1 MHFRRPSLSLWLLPT
16 LFSLLLAFAGS
27 GRAESVVAPSSAS
40 APSLKGQLAQ
50 VVVRDSDIEDL
61 RRWRELRLWMD
72 EAIKQ
77 GAAGLLL
84 DINVSQSQAQAAL
97 PLAEEVARL
106 KIKTQAYVNTAA
118 IGGGALLALACDD
131 IWMAP
136 GSRIGAAPPKVPTDD
151 SLSAKAQDTLLA
163 ESLAVLKS
171 GARSLCKLK
180 GHRPEIAEAFVDR
193 EKGLTLGTATLA
205 QKGELLLL
213 DADAAIQPVEGKPL
227 LARAIVPDVEALLKA
242 AMPSAQLLT
251 LNSAWH
257 EKQKH
262 SAVTAVAEAKSTPSA
277 EPAEKKPAQPSQ
289 AASFSSRQSYK
300 GRVVVIPVGEED
312 LQLPARFEFMK
323 RTLARCNQDGA
334 EAVIFNLDTPGGL
347 AWDTTSL
354 MMQDLQNLKARS
366 FAYVNTRAISAGAMI
381 AMATDTIYMAPAS
394 AIGASTP
401 VSGDGTALSAAERAK
416 HNSAFM
422 GMARTVVREKG
433 HDVRIIEG
441 MTDMNRGLIING
453 QVIVPKGEIV
463 TLDSAQATML
473 IDGKPLL
480 AKGIIKTIDELKR
493 LESLKGEF
501 ITAEPTGFE
510 MIAIWVTR
518 YAAILI
524 LIGLAGGYLEMQAPG
539 FGLPGFVSVAAFA
552 LFFFGHYVAGS
563 LAGQETMVVAAVFI
577 LGIVLVGVELLA
589 APGTILPGIFGFLC
603 IMVALVYAMSGWEM
617 VPAGG
622 GDAGSFNLAAYATG
636 FRHFALGVTGAAI
649 IITLLCLWLPDLRP
663 FRSLILQT
671 SAGGTLHDAPAMQAA
686 TRARAGE
693 EGTARSAL
701 RPYGTIEIGGRLIE
715 AMAEGDYL
723 QSGTAV
729 RVREVRGEKIIV
741 EAV

>member
-1 MHFRRPSLSLWLLPT
+1 MHYRRSSLSLLLLPSFILS
-16 LFSLLLAFAGS
+16 LFAFADTCF
-27 GRAESVVAPSSAS
+27 AESAASS
-40 APSLKGQLAQ
+40 APSLKGQMAQ

-72 EAIKQ
+72 EAIRQ

-84 DINVSQSQAQAAL
+84 DINVSQSQAQAVL

-136 GSRIGAAPPKVPTDD
+136 GSRIGAAPPKVPSDD
-151 SLSAKAQDTLLA
+151 SLSQKAQDTLLA
-163 ESLAVLKS
+163 ESLAVLKA

-180 GHRPEIAEAFVDR
+180 GHRPEIAEAFTDR
-193 EKGLTLGTATLA
+193 ERGLTLGTTTLA

-213 DADAAIQPVEGKPL
+213 DADAAVQSIEGRPL
-227 LARAIVPDVEALLKA
+227 LARAIVPDVAALIKA
-242 AMPSAQLLT
+242 SAPDAKSVT
-251 LNSAWH
+251 LNVTWYD
-257 EKQKH
+257 KQKQH
-262 SAVTAVAEAKSTPSA
+262 AAEDKSAP
-277 EPAEKKPAQPSQ
+277 PAEKKPAHPGK

-312 LQLPARFEFMK
+312 LLLPARFEFMK

-354 MMQDLQNLKARS
+354 MMQDLQGLKARS
-366 FAYVNTRAISAGAMI
+366 FAFVNTRAISAGAMI

-401 VSGDGTALSAAERAK
+401 VSGDGTALPKDERAK
-416 HNSAFM
+416 QNSAFM

-480 AKGIIKTIDELKR
+480 AKGIIKSIDELKR
-493 LESLKGEF
+493 MESLKGEL

-510 MIAIWVTR
+510 SIAIWVTR

-524 LIGLAGGYLEMQAPG
+524 LIGLAGGYLEMQSPG

-577 LGIVLVGVELLA
+577 VGIVLIGVELLA

-603 IMVALVYAMSGWEM
+603 VMVALVYAMSGWEM
-617 VPAGG
+617 VPSGG
-622 GDAGSFNLAAYATG
+622 ADAGSFHLAAYATG

-649 IITLLCLWLPDLRP
+649 LITLLCLWLPDLRP

-671 SAGGTLHDAPAMQAA
+671 SAGGTLNDAPAMQAA
-686 TRARAGE
+686 ARARAGDT
-693 EGTARSAL
+693 GTARSAL
-701 RPYGTIEIGGRLIE
+701 RPYGTIDIGGRLIE

-741 EAV
+741 EPA